1 MLCLNHVL
9 TQPDNTSIWLRKNCN
24 DIFTYQEPELA
35 ARYLHPE
42 LAVRYLHLDT
52 SSQNLHPELVA
63 RYLHPELAVRYLHLD
78 TSSQNLHPELVARTC
93 IQTLASKTCSQ
104 ILTFRLCNCLVGKC
118 NYFEF
123 GHITVSKLIYVQ
135 N

>member
-1 MLCLNHVL
+1 MFLRSL
-9 TQPDNTSIWLRKNCN
+9 TTSIWLRKNCN

-35 ARYLHPE
+35 
-42 LAVRYLHLDT
+42 
-52 SSQNLHPELVA
+52 A